1 MKIISHLFSCI
12 ITIQHKAII
21 IFVGIK
27 NYDCIIKKMAD
38 ILQITEDIP
47 VDDSIYEYEYREY
60 NPITGTDLNRGSI
73 VITIESQDIYTHPAE
88 SYLIVEGELIKGLRG
103 VGGVLVRYA
112 DADLATLINN
122 GIMYL
127 FSDVRFHLAS
137 HEIEVVQNP
146 GHASVMLGMLKYP
159 DDFNKSQGLNQLW
172 APDIKKGTAVL
183 ADNEGFKM
191 RHEYIIKSPNPK
203 GTFSFKIPLK
213 HFFGFC
219 EDYKKIL
226 YGMQQKLTL
235 TRTGDDNAIFRA
247 DAADAAEINLK
258 KISWFMPHV
267 IPSDAYRLQLNK
279 IIERKEKIPV
289 GYRMLQCDNIPVPS
303 GAPFTWRL
311 GVKSSPDIP
320 RFIIVGFQ
328 TNKNNNQRANPAIFN
343 HCQVRNI
350 YVTLNAKRYP
360 DIDYEENF
368 LINKHSRF
376 YGDAATFRK
385 KFFNMDELISN
396 PGINPVSYKDLFPL
410 FVFDVTKQSEKLK
423 TSVSDIHIKASF
435 NGDNPPADTIAY
447 AVIIS
452 DRLFHFVS
460 DGSKITNIV

>member
-1 MKIISHLFSCI
+1 
-12 ITIQHKAII
+12 
-21 IFVGIK
+21 
-27 NYDCIIKKMAD
+27 MAD

-47 VDDSIYEYEYREY
+47 VDDSIYEYEYKEY

-88 SYLIVEGELIKGLRG
+88 SFLNIEGQLIKNDDTNYL
-103 VGGVLVRYA
+103 LN
-112 DADLATLINN
+112 DEITLINN

-127 FSDVRFHLAS
+127 FSDVRYHLAS
-137 HEIEVVQNP
+137 HEIEVLQNP
-146 GHASVMLGMLKYP
+146 GHASAMLGMLKYP
-159 DDFNKSQGLNQLW
+159 DDFNKSQGLNQGW
-172 APDIKKGTAVL
+172 APDSGTGGPI
-183 ADNEGFKM
+183 DQNIGFKI
-191 RHEYIIKSPNPK
+191 RQNYIINMPEGNNNK

-213 HFFGFC
+213 HFLGFC
-219 EDYKKIL
+219 EDYKKVL
-226 YGMQQKLTL
+226 YGMQQRLTL
-235 TRTGDDNAIFRA
+235 TRTGNNNAILKGNA
-247 DAADAAEINLK
+247 AAGGAADDGKIRID

-267 IPSDAYRLQLNK
+267 IPSDAYRLQLDK

-289 GYRMLQCDNIPVPS
+289 GYRMLQCDNIPVPAQI
-303 GAPFTWRL
+303 GTFTWRL

-320 RFIIVGFQ
+320 RFIIIGFQ
-328 TNKNNNQRANPAIFN
+328 TDKNNNQTTNPAIFD
-343 HCQVRNI
+343 HCSVRNI

-360 DIDYEENF
+360 DIDYENDF
-368 LINKHSRF
+368 RINKFSRI
-376 YGDAATFRK
+376 YGDAAIFRK
-385 KFFNMDELISN
+385 KFYNMDELISN
-396 PGINPVSYKDLFPL
+396 SGINPENYKTLFPL

-435 NGDNPPADTIAY
+435 NRTPGVGGGTANPPNNTIAY

>member
-1 MKIISHLFSCI
+1 
-12 ITIQHKAII
+12 
-21 IFVGIK
+21 
-27 NYDCIIKKMAD
+27 MAD

-47 VDDSIYEYEYREY
+47 VDDSIYEYEYKEY

-88 SYLIVEGELIKGLRG
+88 SFLVIEGQLIKEAPAPPAAAEY
-103 VGGVLVRYA
+103 VNDDNIA
-112 DADLATLINN
+112 LINN
-122 GIMYL
+122 GLMYL
-127 FSDVRFHLAS
+127 FSDVRYHLAS
-137 HEIEVVQNP
+137 HEIEVLQNP
-146 GHASVMLGMLKYP
+146 GHATTMLGLLKYP
-159 DDFNKSQGLNQLW
+159 DDFTKSQGLNQVW
-172 APDIKKGTAVL
+172 APDTDEGTAINNNKGFKLRRDYIINMVEG
-183 ADNEGFKM
+183 ADN
-191 RHEYIIKSPNPK
+191 K
-203 GTFSFKIPLK
+203 GKFNFKIPLK
-213 HFFGFC
+213 HFLGFC

-226 YGMQQKLTL
+226 YGMQQRLTL
-235 TRTGDDNAIFRA
+235 TRTGNDNAILRGQN
-247 DAADAAEINLK
+247 AAGNAALVNAKIELN

-289 GYRMLQCDNIPVPS
+289 GYRMLQCDNIPVVGGS
-303 GAPFTWRL
+303 GFTWRL

-328 TNKNNNQRANPAIFN
+328 TNKNNNQTTNPALFD
-343 HCQVRNI
+343 HCEVRNI

-360 DIDYEENF
+360 DIDYENDF
-368 LINKHSRF
+368 TINKFSRI
-376 YGDAATFRK
+376 YGDASTFRK
-385 KFFNMDELISN
+385 KFYNMDELVSNSSISPDN
-396 PGINPVSYKDLFPL
+396 YKTLFPL

-435 NGDNPPADTIAY
+435 NNNNPPANTMAY